1 MEALRNSLSRYKL
14 AYILAILIALNVI
27 RFWPHKKSDAETGSP
42 PLPPGAPMNG
52 ALPRPNFDPGD
63 PGSPPG
69 PERIEAML
77 QRLPAEQRKVAEQR
91 MEADRK
97 FFDSIRD
104 LPEQERRQRATEHF
118 AQNPPPFPSGA
129 DGVPMPPPAG
139 AGPGGGDVP
148 GADFFGK
155 GGMHLPPPEVRR
167 SMDQQIANGQK
178 KGNP

>member
-1 MEALRNSLSRYKL
+1 MEALRNTLSRDKL
-14 AYILAILIALNVI
+14 AYMLAILIVLNAI
-27 RFWPHKKSDAETGSP
+27 RFWPHKKLDAEPGFP
-42 PLPPGAPMNG
+42 PLPPGRPANG
-52 ALPRPNFDPGD
+52 APPSPNFNPGD
-63 PGSPPG
+63 PSGPPDR
-69 PERIEAML
+69 ERMEAML
-77 QRLPAEQRKVAEQR
+77 RRLPAEQRKVVEER

-104 LPEQERRQRATEHF
+104 LPEQELRQKAMEHF
-118 AQNPPPFPSGA
+118 AQNPPPFLPGA
-129 DGVPMPPPAG
+129 DGAPMPLPSGGG
-139 AGPGGGDVP
+139 AGGGGTP